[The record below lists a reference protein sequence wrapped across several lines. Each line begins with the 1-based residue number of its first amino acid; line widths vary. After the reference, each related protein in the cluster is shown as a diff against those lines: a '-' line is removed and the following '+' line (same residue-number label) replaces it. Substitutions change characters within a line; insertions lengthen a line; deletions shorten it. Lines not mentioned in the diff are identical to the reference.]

1 MNSFRLLLNDD
12 LQQQIRTHFD
22 PKLEFSSEKF
32 YLWRFKQK
40 DEIHTI
46 CIVLEQKK
54 NDVLSPKKFKTDLDS
69 VIIFLCSKN
78 SNFYKLTHVVLEYIC
93 KSNTQIFSFE

>member
-1 MNSFRLLLNDD
+1 MINDD

-54 NDVLSPKKFKTDLDS
+54 WILFFIITTIVFYD
-69 VIIFLCSKN
+69 IIF
-78 SNFYKLTHVVLEYIC
+78 
-93 KSNTQIFSFE
+93 

>member
-1 MNSFRLLLNDD
+1 MINDD

-54 NDVLSPKKFKTDLDS
+54 NGSY
-69 VIIFLCSKN
+69 FL
-78 SNFYKLTHVVLEYIC
+78 LLL
-93 KSNTQIFSFE
+93 

>member
-1 MNSFRLLLNDD
+1 MINDD
-12 LQQQIRTHFD
+12 LQQQQIRTHFD

-54 NDVLSPKKFKTDLDS
+54 MDL
-69 VIIFLCSKN
+69 IF
-78 SNFYKLTHVVLEYIC
+78 YYYYY
-93 KSNTQIFSFE
+93 SFL

>member
-1 MNSFRLLLNDD
+1 MINDD

-54 NDVLSPKKFKTDLDS
+54 MDLIFYYYRHPSANAFFVADRKPRYVKFALCESYYSQKKLSN
-69 VIIFLCSKN
+69 KN
-78 SNFYKLTHVVLEYIC
+78 
-93 KSNTQIFSFE
+93 